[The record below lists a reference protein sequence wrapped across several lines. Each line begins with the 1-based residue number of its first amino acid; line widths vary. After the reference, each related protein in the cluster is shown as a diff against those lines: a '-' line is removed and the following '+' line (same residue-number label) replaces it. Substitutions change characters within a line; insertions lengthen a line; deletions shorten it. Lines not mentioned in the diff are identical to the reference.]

1 MPEMKDICSA
11 LFSVPASVSIKPAG
25 GKLLISDP
33 FLEENY
39 FTHSVVS
46 LIDYEAGGGAM
57 GVVLNHK
64 SPSILAD
71 VLDDPSIRVD
81 VPVYCGGPLA
91 QDRIFFLHTLGSE
104 IIPGARAYMPGMYI
118 GGDFDAVTDYIN
130 SGYSLEGT
138 VRFFIGYSSWE
149 DGQLESEIADG
160 ALAVGDAP
168 DASEL
173 LRGNSDRFWHRAVRG
188 LGEVYRSWRLVP
200 RITCAN

>member
-104 IIPGARAYMPGMYI
+104 IIPGARAYMPGLYI
-118 GGDFDAVTDYIN
+118 GGDFDDVTD
-130 SGYSLEGT
+130 
-138 VRFFIGYSSWE
+138 
-149 DGQLESEIADG
+149 
-160 ALAVGDAP
+160 
-168 DASEL
+168 
-173 LRGNSDRFWHRAVRG
+173 
-188 LGEVYRSWRLVP
+188 
-200 RITCAN
+200 